1 MAVDTSGG
9 NVDVRKNNVMAVIA
23 YVLVAFVATQLGVPS
38 LPKLH

>member
-23 YVLVAFVATQLGVPS
+23 YVLVAFVATQLGGPS